1 MKINKT
7 QALYKALPHC
17 WTTYSDSSKSDYK
30 YACEVIAWNTQKVA
44 GINEDNIR
52 ADISRRIQSFEIAG
66 GKVTDEFSPEAV
78 EQLEFIE
85 PAMIEDISDIVCK
98 INPNTYYC
106 QQCSTVVYRPRATFA
121 PTCPKCHNRK
131 MNQLQ
136 MVYACECGFAEGVKA
151 TYKEPVFYHAKDKEN
166 QFKFFTQNGQKR
178 EMSML
183 CPVCNKVLLPKN
195 ATDSRLFYAQSG
207 SKVNLFNEEY
217 SLVLKTYKEN
227 AELLM
232 LGKWFELI
240 DNEGFSRILKD
251 PKAFFEKASRSEND
265 PDIIALAKALNKPP
279 REIVALLDQNQT
291 DLNTIDGLKG
301 KINSVL
307 PLERIEIDLPMITA
321 ELMEYDT
328 LKYPKSLISLTE
340 AVQKGINLERII
352 DSADVYQLLQRMGIE
367 DIQVSEAVQIIKYAY
382 GYTRLRSCPDGS
394 ESTTSL
400 RLRGFK
406 NKVFTTI
413 LETEG
418 LLVEISMLKIYR
430 WLVENRIVSDDETV
444 EDELQAKR
452 WFLENIHLNTIT
464 HFSTIPGTDGNIV
477 TKVVYSLLHTISHMM
492 IISAGK
498 NSGLG
503 RDSISELLF
512 PCAAA
517 FFIFPTTSEGV
528 TLGSVSGMFETEL
541 ESFLNDTY
549 KENEVCTFDPIC
561 KQTQNGACVACTYL
575 SEVNCTH
582 FNKDLSRAYLYG
594 GTIKINNEEIRIKKG
609 FWVQ

>member
-1 MKINKT
+1 MKINKS
-7 QALYKALPHC
+7 QALYKALPNC
-17 WTTYSDSSKSDYK
+17 WTTYSDSAKSDYK
-30 YACEVIAWNTQKVA
+30 YACEVIAWNTQKVS
-44 GINEDNIR
+44 GINEDIIR
-52 ADISRRIQSFEIAG
+52 ADINRRIQSFEAAG
-66 GKVTDEFSPEAV
+66 GEIKDEFSPEAI
-78 EQLEFIE
+78 EQLEFVE
-85 PAMIEDISDIVCK
+85 PAIIEDISDIVCK

-106 QQCSTVVYRPRATFA
+106 QQCNTVVYRPRATSA
-121 PTCPKCHNRK
+121 PNCPKCHNRK

-151 TYKEPVFYHAKDKEN
+151 TYKEPLFYHAKDKDN
-166 QFKFFTQNGQKR
+166 QFKFFTENGQKR
-178 EMSML
+178 EMRML
-183 CPVCNKVLLPKN
+183 CPICNKTLLPKN

-207 SKVNLFNEEY
+207 SKVNLFNEAY
-217 SLVLKTYKEN
+217 SAVLKKYKEN

-232 LGKWFELI
+232 LAKWLGQI
-240 DNEGFSRILKD
+240 NNEEFKRILDD
-251 PKAFFEKASRSEND
+251 PKAFFENPQKREDD
-265 PDIIALAKALNKPP
+265 PEIQTFARALNKTPA
-279 REIVALLDQNQT
+279 EIIAMLNQT
-291 DLNTIDGLKG
+291 QTDSNTIGGLRG

-307 PLERIEIDLPMITA
+307 PLERLESDLPIITA
-321 ELMEYDT
+321 DLMEYDT
-328 LKYPKSLISLTE
+328 LKYPKSMISLTE
-340 AVQKGINLERII
+340 AIQKGIDVGQII
-352 DSADVYQLLQRMGIE
+352 DGTDIYSLLQKLKIE
-367 DIQVSEAVQIIKYAY
+367 NMQISEAVQIVKYAY

-394 ESTTSL
+394 ESTSCL

-418 LLVEISMLKIYR
+418 ILVEIGMLPIYQ
-430 WLVENRIVSDDETV
+430 WLVENEIVSGDEMI
-444 EDELQAKR
+444 ENELQAKK

-498 NSGLG
+498 HSGLG

-512 PCAAA
+512 PSSAA
-517 FFIFPTTSEGV
+517 FFLFPTTSEGV

-541 ESFLNDTY
+541 EAFLNDAL
-549 KENEVCTFDPIC
+549 KENEICTFDPIC

-594 GTIKINNEEIRIKKG
+594 GTIRINSEEIKIKKG
-609 FWVQ
+609 FWM